1 MNIILIILNK
11 IIKESIMNDKNLK
24 LAIKLRHEL
33 HENPEVSNE
42 EKWTKNHLL
51 EFLKEN
57 TKLEIVDKGKWFYAV
72 YKSKVGKRNIAF
84 RADFDAVAMDEGID
98 LPYASKKDGVA
109 HKCGHDGHSATLAAF
124 AMEIDEDGSDNNIF
138 YLFQHA
144 EESGDGADK
153 AKELIIEENI
163 DEISAYHNMSGMEYK
178 SVNIIDYSAQYAS
191 KGMNIYLKG
200 LPSHASEPEKGINP
214 SYAVAKII
222 SEIPDFTL
230 EKNNEGNVL
239 CTIVQVDLGK
249 KAYGISASKGVLRLT
264 IRAEIEKELDKLQGN
279 VENFSSKV
287 ANEYN
292 LKVEFTYNDIFPET
306 YNHRE
311 SNDKISKVC
320 QEKGFEFNEI
330 KEAFRGSEDFGHYT
344 KLTKGSICY
353 IGNGEDYPNL
363 HSYKYDFRDEVIE
376 IAVELFKGL
385 SEI

>member
-1 MNIILIILNK
+1 MK
-11 IIKESIMNDKNLK
+11 DKNFK
-24 LAIKLRHEL
+24 LAVKLRHEL

-72 YKSKVGKRNIAF
+72 YRTEVGKKNIAF

-98 LPYASKKDGVA
+98 IPYASKKEGVA

-138 YLFQHA
+138 FLFQHA

-163 DEISAYHNMSGMEYK
+163 DEIFAYHNMSGMEYK

-264 IRAEIEKELDKLQGN
+264 IRAELEKELDKLQQKL
-279 VENFSSKV
+279 EEFSIKV
-287 ANEYN
+287 AEDYG

-306 YNHRE
+306 YNHKE
-311 SNDKISKVC
+311 SNNKIRKAC
-320 QEKGFEFNEI
+320 KAKEFKLNEI

-344 KLTKGSICY
+344 KLTKGAICY
-353 IGNGEDYPNL
+353 IGNGENHPNL
-363 HSYKYDFRDEVIE
+363 HSHNYDFIDEIIE
-376 IAVELFKGL
+376 VGVDLFKEL
-385 SEI
+385 SDI

>member
-1 MNIILIILNK
+1 
-11 IIKESIMNDKNLK
+11 MNDKNLK

-138 YLFQHA
+138 FLFQHA
-144 EESGDGADK
+144 EESGDGAYE
-153 AKELIIEENI
+153 AKELILGEKI
-163 DEISAYHNMSGMEYK
+163 DEIFAYHNMSGMEYK

-191 KGMNIYLKG
+191 KGMNIFFEG
-200 LPSHASEPEKGINP
+200 IPSHASEPEKGINP
-214 SYAVAKII
+214 SYAVAEIINKIP
-222 SEIPDFTL
+222 EFTL
-230 EKNNEGNVL
+230 GENNEGNVL
-239 CTIVQVDLGK
+239 CTIIHVNLGK

-264 IRAEIEKELDKLQGN
+264 IRAELEKELDKLQKKM
-279 VENFSSKV
+279 EKFSIKT
-287 ANEYN
+287 AEDYG
-292 LKVEFTYNDIFPET
+292 LKIDFTYNDIFPET
-306 YNHRE
+306 YNHKE
-311 SNDKISKVC
+311 SNDKIKEVC
-320 QEKGFEFNEI
+320 REKRIKLNEM
-330 KEAFRGSEDFGHYT
+330 KEAFRGSEDFGYYT
-344 KLTKGSICY
+344 KLTKGAIFY
-353 IGNGEDYPNL
+353 LGNGEKYPNL
-363 HSYKYDFRDEVIE
+363 HSYNYDFNDELIE
-376 IAVELFKGL
+376 LGVELFKGL
-385 SEI
+385 SKK